1 MKMCIEGLIVPRTL
15 EGKKFPWNVEVPQ
28 ENASSWAASVNSL
41 QGLQEENILK
51 AWEVMAKCLR
61 HVTDSSKS

>member
-1 MKMCIEGLIVPRTL
+1 MKMCIEGLLVPRTL

-41 QGLQEENILK
+41 QGLQEEHILR
-51 AWEVMAKCLR
+51 AWEVMAKYLR